1 MLFQESILLIFHSK
15 KEDEEEEMT
24 EFITDLISLVF
35 PLARPKKT
43 TIHKSNPGFPT
54 LPFTSL
60 IFFLLLAILSSVSLN
75 SKYANGV
82 TKQCPSCT
90 KRDIH
95 SKPIITS
102 GFHEKP
108 ETEAFSE
115 GG

>member
-1 MLFQESILLIFHSK
+1 MLFQESILLIFHSGK
-15 KEDEEEEMT
+15 EEDEEEEMT

-54 LPFTSL
+54 LLLTSL
-60 IFFLLLAILSSVSLN
+60 MFFLLLAVLSSVALN

-82 TKQCPSCT
+82 SVSCT

-95 SKPIITS
+95 SKLTITS
-102 GFHEKP
+102 GFSR
-108 ETEAFSE
+108 ET
-115 GG
+115 

>member
-1 MLFQESILLIFHSK
+1 MLFQESILLIFHSG

-54 LPFTSL
+54 LLLTSL
-60 IFFLLLAILSSVSLN
+60 MFFLLLAVLSSVALN
-75 SKYANGV
+75 SKYTNGV
-82 TKQCPSCT
+82 SVSCT

-95 SKPIITS
+95 SKPTIIS
-102 GFHEKP
+102 GFSR
-108 ETEAFSE
+108 ET
-115 GG
+115 